1 MPGIKDERDD
11 MAEAIRYINFS
22 GDYYKFDECKEK
34 TKAMSRNKGILKYL
48 TIKLEIPTED
58 EEDNDEDKMKIYEGN
73 SKAWN
78 FLIISL
84 KDIFFGLI
92 SEYDKNTDDARKD
105 LIDKYEALD
114 ENKEK
119 LNEGKTCETTEGSS
133 TPVKIQ
139 IFGSIIYTT

>member
-11 MAEAIRYINFS
+11 MAEAIRYINFCS
-22 GDYYKFDECKEK
+22 DCDKFDEFKEK

-84 KDIFFGLI
+84 KDIF
-92 SEYDKNTDDARKD
+92 
-105 LIDKYEALD
+105 LD
-114 ENKEK
+114 
-119 LNEGKTCETTEGSS
+119 
-133 TPVKIQ
+133 
-139 IFGSIIYTT
+139 

>member
-1 MPGIKDERDD
+1 MEFSYHQLERH
-11 MAEAIRYINFS
+11 I
-22 GDYYKFDECKEK
+22 
-34 TKAMSRNKGILKYL
+34 
-48 TIKLEIPTED
+48 
-58 EEDNDEDKMKIYEGN
+58 
-73 SKAWN
+73 
-78 FLIISL
+78 
-84 KDIFFGLI
+84 FGLI

-133 TPVKIQ
+133 TPVNIQ